1 MMAGLSSAP
10 ACAEETVET
19 AAITARLPIGIYF
32 LTYHQPETAKFMN
45 GKKTA
50 ESTNILILG
59 LGGVGFY
66 LAKRLVHEGYAITAI
81 EADGGMIRHADGSL
95 DARLIQGNAM
105 SIECLREA
113 GARKM
118 DYLIA
123 VTNNDAVNMLACLIA
138 DRFGIPRKIARV
150 RSTEFG
156 EKDAIL
162 NTQDLKIDLII
173 HPEELAAQEIFRLI
187 KLRAGNDIIDVAG
200 GQIQVMATRIHE
212 KSPLAYRKLKDIS
225 KEYRD
230 FPFRIVALARGITT
244 LIPGG
249 EQELLPQDQAF
260 FMASSENLPRLMGMT
275 GVEQQKRHRV
285 MILGGGLVG
294 RRLAELLGKSVE
306 VRLIEK
312 DERFAQD
319 LSFELTNTEVLHGD
333 GSDSD
338 VLLSAGLLDMDTFIT
353 ATGENETNIMS
364 CVLAKHLMN
373 SPNGESRGRQG
384 KCIALVNKEDYLVL
398 AATMGSDIAL
408 NKKILAGNEILKF
421 IRRGELLSVAHLH
434 GFDAEVVEIVAAP
447 NSPITRKPLSKLDS
461 YYYGKIL
468 IGGIYR
474 DDGWQVAVGDTHIQ
488 SEERV
493 IVVCSSPHLKDVQK
507 LFLA

>member
-1 MMAGLSSAP
+1 MTL
-10 ACAEETVET
+10 
-19 AAITARLPIGIYF
+19 
-32 LTYHQPETAKFMN
+32 N
-45 GKKTA
+45 GNKPA
-50 ESTNILILG
+50 ESTSILILG

-66 LAKRLVHEGYAITAI
+66 LAKRLVHEGYAITVI
-81 EADGGMIRHADGSL
+81 ESESGLIRHADGSL

-105 SIECLREA
+105 SIECWREV
-113 GARKM
+113 GASKM

-123 VTNNDAVNMLACLIA
+123 VTDNDAVNMMACLIA

-150 RSTEFG
+150 RSLEFG
-156 EKDAIL
+156 GKDSL
-162 NTQDLKIDLII
+162 FNVEDLRIDLII

-187 KLRAGNDIIDVAG
+187 KLRAGIDIIDVAK

-212 KSPLAYRKLKDIS
+212 NSPLAYRKLKDIS
-225 KEYRD
+225 REYRK
-230 FPFRIVALARGITT
+230 FPFRVVALARGIST

-249 EQELLPQDQAF
+249 DHELLPQDQVF
-260 FMASSENLPRLMGMT
+260 FMASSENLPRLMDMT

-285 MILGGGLVG
+285 MIIGGGLVG
-294 RRLAELLGKSVE
+294 RRLAELLGKSFD

-312 DERFAQD
+312 DERYAQE
-319 LSFELTNTEVLHGD
+319 LSFALADTEVLQGD

-338 VLLSAGLLDMDTFIT
+338 VLVAAGLLEMDTFIT

-373 SPNGESRGRQG
+373 LPNGDFRGKQS

-447 NSPITRKPLSKLDS
+447 NSPITRKPLSKLDPS
-461 YYYGKIL
+461 YYGKIM
-468 IGGIYR
+468 IGSIYR
-474 DDGWQVAVGDTHIQ
+474 DGAWQVAVGDTHIQ
-488 SEERV
+488 SNERV
-493 IVVCSSPHLKDVQK
+493 IVVCVSPHLKDVQK